1 MRLCFAAALLI
12 GAFCALRVTAATAA
26 CLATSP
32 QVTVTPVS
40 GTANIDNGKTQSA
53 IQSLSG
59 IDSSGHGARGPMAL
73 GLTLTQVMTSSRLTV
88 AVTTPG
94 WGGSKCASLQ
104 AVSID
109 FGFSPHTI
117 YIPSEF
123 APNTCAYNA
132 IYSHE
137 IQHVNADLA
146 LLNRRIPGIRASI
159 ATALSGGTAVE
170 GDDTLALQKIIKD
183 RLETVLTRLQAD
195 FTRERQAAQALI
207 DSPGEYARVG
217 NSCGGIMQKVVKP

>member
-1 MRLCFAAALLI
+1 MPLRFAVALLMGAFAALH
-12 GAFCALRVTAATAA
+12 GFAASAA

-40 GTANIDNGKTQSA
+40 GTANIDNGKSQSA

-59 IDSSGHGARGPMAL
+59 IEGSSHGARVPMAL

-88 AVTTPG
+88 AVTTAG
-94 WGGSKCASLQ
+94 WGGRKCASLQ

-117 YIPSEF
+117 YIPREF
-123 APNTCAYNA
+123 APNSCAYNA

-137 IQHVNADLA
+137 IQHVNTDLA
-146 LLNRRIPGIRASI
+146 LLNRRIAAIRASI
-159 ATALSGGTAVE
+159 TTALSGGVAIE
-170 GDDTLALQKIIKD
+170 GDDTLLLQKTIKD
-183 RLETVLTRLQAD
+183 RLEASLTRLQAD
-195 FTRERQAAQALI
+195 FTRERQTAQALI
-207 DSPGEYARVG
+207 DSPSEYARVG